1 LKNKN
6 REGFL
11 FGIIIFM
18 KDFWL
23 KNRAFVGILAATV
36 VLLVGGVFLFTR
48 GGNFNVAQGKI
59 DESLLV
65 PTGAEITSGIVNG
78 EYLPASPSAT
88 VTLVEFS
95 DYQCPA
101 CGAYHPLVKQLLSD
115 FAGKLNFVFRNY
127 PLSYHPDALAACLA
141 VEAAGLQGKYWQMHD
156 KIFETQA
163 TWSTSTDAKE
173 IFLVYAKELNLDIG
187 KFTQDLESAAVKN
200 KVESD
205 YNDGVK
211 IGITETPTFYLNDR
225 KLTLTGSADNL
236 KNAIQNSLEAK

>member
-1 LKNKN
+1 LRNRN

-23 KNRAFVGILAATV
+23 KNRAFIVILAATA

-48 GGNFNVAQGKI
+48 GGNSGITEGEI
-59 DESLLV
+59 DKSLLV
-65 PTGAEITSGIVNG
+65 PTGAEVTSGIVNG
-78 EYLPASPSAT
+78 EYLPASPSAN

-115 FAGKLNFVFRNY
+115 FAGKLSFVFRNY

-163 TWSTSTDAKE
+163 TWSTSTNAKE
-173 IFLVYAKELNLDIG
+173 VFLDYAKDLGLDVD
-187 KFTQDLESAAVKN
+187 KFAQDLESTTVKN

-211 IGITETPTFYLNDR
+211 IGISETPTFYLNGQ
-225 KLTLTGSADNL
+225 KLMLTGSADDL
-236 KNAIQNSLEAK
+236 KAAIQNSLGR